1 MIEQPLPPDIVAR
14 FGHLPDH
21 KYRGS
26 GEHSSACPQCGGAR
40 GGKDLSDRFRFWERP
55 GQSSNFWCRRCGF
68 QGFTDDNK
76 PGHKL
81 SEAEILELEQV
92 RQREAEREAQRLR
105 AKIEELQKQ
114 AYWLGWHD
122 AMNEGHRALWK
133 QAGIPKQF
141 QDFWQLGF
149 TNYETPDFSS
159 PALTIPYFAPGWD
172 ATTIQYRLTNP
183 PAPNDKYRFQAGLKS
198 SLWLSL
204 PDEPPANATILCE
217 GMKKAAVT
225 FIELVAR
232 AEGNYSVVA
241 VPSKMPGKELLH
253 LLQDCDP
260 VYIVLD
266 PDAYY
271 PTKTPDGR
279 IVAPSI
285 NRLIKMIKAPK
296 RIVKLP
302 LKADDFFTM
311 HGGTA
316 ANFLSFLNGAKP
328 V

>member
-114 AYWLGWHD
+114 AYWLGWH
-122 AMNEGHRALWK
+122 GHCGNRRAFQNSFKIFGSLASPIMRLLILAPPPLPSLILRL
-133 QAGIPKQF
+133 AGTLP
-141 QDFWQLGF
+141 
-149 TNYETPDFSS
+149 
-159 PALTIPYFAPGWD
+159 PYSTD
-172 ATTIQYRLTNP
+172 
-183 PAPNDKYRFQAGLKS
+183 
-198 SLWLSL
+198 
-204 PDEPPANATILCE
+204 
-217 GMKKAAVT
+217 
-225 FIELVAR
+225 
-232 AEGNYSVVA
+232 
-241 VPSKMPGKELLH
+241 
-253 LLQDCDP
+253 
-260 VYIVLD
+260 
-266 PDAYY
+266 
-271 PTKTPDGR
+271 
-279 IVAPSI
+279 
-285 NRLIKMIKAPK
+285 
-296 RIVKLP
+296 
-302 LKADDFFTM
+302 
-311 HGGTA
+311 
-316 ANFLSFLNGAKP
+316 
-328 V
+328 